1 MPGVQYNRQ
10 PCPWRVF
17 DDLGNGFMIGCSGGS
32 LFYFAK
38 GKSYLQ
44 TSNKILRLHK
54 CTKATAHLQWTLS
67 CEE

>member
-38 GKSYLQ
+38 GESSL
-44 TSNKILRLHK
+44 SFSDKILRFH
-54 CTKATAHLQWTLS
+54 
-67 CEE
+67 